1 MGPENKNL
9 LQKYPIIGQFLR
21 FVVVG
26 FINTA
31 IDFGI
36 LNLEMWIFSI
46 YRGWPVFVFNV
57 ISFAIAS
64 TNSFFWNRLWA
75 FKYKGEE
82 RAVFQ
87 YAQFIFVTII
97 GMGINSSIVYLG
109 TTVVSAHFG
118 LSVGLWANAVKV
130 VATAVSLIWNF
141 IGYKFFVFNKK
152 GKVVSNVSP
161 NQ

>member
-1 MGPENKNL
+1 MNKGNKNL

-21 FVVVG
+21 FVVIG
-26 FINTA
+26 FLNTG

-87 YAQFIFVTII
+87 YVQFIVVTII
-97 GMGINSSIVYLG
+97 GMGINSLIVYLG
-109 TTVVSAHFG
+109 TTMVGARFG
-118 LSVGLWANAVKV
+118 LSASLWANAVKV

-141 IGYKFFVFNKK
+141 AGYKFFVFNPKK
-152 GKVVSNVSP
+152 KVLSNV
-161 NQ
+161 